1 MAEKAIRLGGE
12 ATADAI
18 VSAVDTM
25 YSEHTFN
32 EKDFALK
39 HNDAEIAMDS
49 NFAAQSFWK
58 DVRVRFFRKK
68 SAVLGLILVV
78 FIVLLAAFGPGMNEY
93 TYSGQELSQ
102 KNFAPRVQVLEN
114 FGIFNGDEKMSTTTG
129 SKMVNAYVEKGK
141 EDVYYWFGSDTYGR
155 DIWTRTWEGARVSLI
170 IAVAAAIIDMVIGM
184 SYGLISGYFGGKVD
198 MMMQRFLEVAN
209 GIPRLVIVTLLLLV
223 LKPGMIT
230 IIFALMLTE
239 WVGMSRIARAEMLK
253 LKDQEFVLASRT
265 LGAGSFFIIFKEVL
279 PNIIG
284 PSDSGETAVV
294 SDYVA
299 QKTQETW
306 ETLAAVDTRFKA
318 LGGELTAEQL
328 STADRY
334 AQQMMDQYGDT
345 YTANGIG
352 LETVKAYE
360 RLQVEHTAL
369 LDMVYGPDG
378 ETPVEDDELT
388 SHLDDSMYEICYIS
402 IPLYNTST
410 YAFAN
415 DDQKT
420 KMLRLAQTAADS
432 VNTAGG
438 ETVSDQ
444 VSALHEAAQNAL
456 PDIYA
461 VLDSETS
468 DDSASVQTE
477 LLTESDVA
485 SAFTQDGAADALRSL
500 SYGEAAAVQI
510 NSYTLLLMVRVDPLS
525 VSSLDDLRSQIL
537 SDMKGGELD
546 DALAAGGAE
555 LAHDLDSS
563 AMNKLP
569 AKKIVNNSAN
579 N

>member
-1 MAEKAIRLGGE
+1 MKKKLLALICALALVFSLVGCTI
-12 ATADAI
+12 
-18 VSAVDTM
+18 SAPDTVGSIGDFKITSGM
-25 YSEHTFN
+25 YLL
-32 EKDFALK
+32 AQYG
-39 HNDAEIAMDS
+39 AYQQ
-49 NFAAQSFWK
+49 AAQLAGTDQDAT
-58 DVRVRFFRKK
+58 DVK
-68 SAVLGLILVV
+68 
-78 FIVLLAAFGPGMNEY
+78 AFLKE
-93 TYSGQELSQ
+93 T
-102 KNFAPRVQVLEN
+102 
-114 FGIFNGDEKMSTTTG
+114 ITT
-129 SKMVNAYVEKGK
+129 
-141 EDVYYWFGSDTYGR
+141 D
-155 DIWTRTWEGARVSLI
+155 
-170 IAVAAAIIDMVIGM
+170 
-184 SYGLISGYFGGKVD
+184 
-198 MMMQRFLEVAN
+198 
-209 GIPRLVIVTLLLLV
+209 
-223 LKPGMIT
+223 
-230 IIFALMLTE
+230 
-239 WVGMSRIARAEMLK
+239 
-253 LKDQEFVLASRT
+253 
-265 LGAGSFFIIFKEVL
+265 
-279 PNIIG
+279 
-284 PSDSGETAVV
+284 SDSGETAVV

-299 QKTQETW
+299 QKTQETL
-306 ETLAAVDTRFKA
+306 ETLAAVDARFKA

-410 YAFAN
+410 YAFAD
-415 DDQKT
+415 DDQKAE
-420 KMLRLAQTAADS
+420 MLKLAQAAADS
-432 VNTAGG
+432 VNAAGG

-461 VLDSETS
+461 VLDGKTS

-510 NSYTLLLMVRVDPLS
+510 NGSTLLPDGACRPAERFFAGRPAQPDPERYEGRRAGRRTGRRRCRAGT
-525 VSSLDDLRSQIL
+525 RSGQL
-537 SDMKGGELD
+537 CHEQT
-546 DALAAGGAE
+546 AR
-555 LAHDLDSS
+555 
-563 AMNKLP
+563 
-569 AKKIVNNSAN
+569 
-579 N
+579 